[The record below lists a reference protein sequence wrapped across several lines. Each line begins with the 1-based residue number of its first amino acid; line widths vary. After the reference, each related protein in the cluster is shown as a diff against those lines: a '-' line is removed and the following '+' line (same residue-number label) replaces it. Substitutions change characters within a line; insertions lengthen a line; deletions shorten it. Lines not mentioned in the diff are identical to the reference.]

1 MIKVVI
7 VEDDIMVA
15 ELNKAYVESI
25 PGFVV
30 DKTLT
35 NGTDALK
42 YLSNNQIEL
51 MLLDVYVPKLD
62 GIKLLEEMR
71 KRSILTDVI
80 LVTASKDV
88 QHIDEA
94 LKLGAVD
101 YLIKPFEYER
111 IKKSLE
117 NYSLRF
123 QLLRNNHTLRQED
136 IDTITSNSFSEHL
149 NSLQKGLNQRTLNR
163 ICEFMEKNNEKFYT
177 SEEVANKTRLSR
189 VTIRK
194 YLDYLVSID
203 KIVSDIQYKTIGRPG
218 YLYKYNNK

>member
-15 ELNKAYVESI
+15 ELNKAYVESV

-30 DKTLT
+30 DGMLT
-35 NGTDALK
+35 NGVDALE
-42 YLSNNQIEL
+42 YLSNNRIEL
-51 MLLDVYVPKLD
+51 LLLDVYMPKLD
-62 GIKLLEEMR
+62 GIRLLGEMR

-88 QHIDEA
+88 QHIDEV
-94 LKLGAVD
+94 LKFGAVD

-111 IKKSLE
+111 IKKALE
-117 NYSLRF
+117 NYALRF
-123 QLLRNNHTLRQED
+123 QLLRNKQTFKQED
-136 IDTITSNSFSEHL
+136 IDAITSNSFNVHI
-149 NSLQKGLNQRTLNR
+149 NSLQKGLNQRTLDR
-163 ICEFMEKNNEKFYT
+163 ICEFMANNSDRFYT
-177 SEEVANKTRLSR
+177 SEEVAGKTKFSR

-194 YLDYLVSID
+194 YLDHLVSIG